1 MQIPASNLLPD
12 RLHRFVGNSRTEID
26 EELPPSDS
34 SISSAE
40 TCSPENRTSR
50 SDMSF
55 ACHHP
60 CNRRSSSSPDE
71 VPARTPSNARLGP
84 PISPALLPLSCNA
97 RWHRRRTA
105 QTDFADI
112 SPASIDQKHSAGTDS
127 LTEG

>member
-12 RLHRFVGNSRTEID
+12 RPHRFVGNSRTEID

-71 VPARTPSNARLGP
+71 APARTPSNARLWP
-84 PISPALLPLSCNA
+84 PVSPALLPLSCNA
-97 RWHRRRTA
+97 RWAAAPLFALTCLYA
-105 QTDFADI
+105 SQTSHFEITNGFA
-112 SPASIDQKHSAGTDS
+112 S
-127 LTEG
+127 LIGSS